1 MSISS
6 QEVRRQFI
14 SFFEERAH
22 KFVPSS
28 PVVPNDDPTLL
39 FTNAGMNQFKPIFLG
54 NEKRDYVRAVNSQ
67 KCIRVSGKHNDL
79 EEVGHDTY
87 HHTFFEMLGNW
98 SFGDYYKP
106 EAIEWAWQL
115 LTGTWGL
122 PKERLYAT
130 VFRNDDE
137 AADLWKKVTDIDSS
151 HVLRFG
157 EKDNFWE
164 MGDTGPCGPC
174 SEIHIDLTE
183 KGDGGKLVNTGSP
196 EVIELWNLV
205 FIQFNRNADRSLTEL
220 PAKHVDTGAGFER
233 ITRVLQNK
241 KSNYDIDIF
250 SNIIDGIKEI
260 THTEDHYKKE
270 DQMDIMGYQMGT
282 FKAPYRVIADH
293 IRMLTFSITD
303 GAIPGNDGRGYVLR
317 RILRRAALYGRKL
330 EMHEPFIYKLV
341 SKVVSSMG
349 DAFPEIRTRQSF
361 VEKVI
366 KTEEENFN
374 NTLDRGIELFEDIA
388 KKLEKIGTKQIPG
401 EEVFKLYDTYGFPLD
416 LTRVIALEHGFT
428 VDESKFTEEMAAQKQ
443 RSREEGKKI
452 FISKDIKW
460 QLVSPERKSVFLG
473 YETLNSESQLIKF
486 NRDGVHIQL
495 VFDQTPFYAES
506 GGQVGDKGSIR
517 FQDIN
522 LEIWDTQRVGD
533 DIVHFAD
540 DVSGI
545 DLERQTKA
553 RLTVHTEHRDPTIKN
568 HSATHI
574 LHAALRQVLG
584 GHVHQAGSV
593 VEPGRLR
600 FDFTHF
606 EKISDE
612 ELAKIEKIVQQK
624 IFENIP
630 LQHHRN
636 IPIAEAKKMGALS
649 FFGDKYGD
657 TVNVVQFGDFSKE
670 FCGGTHVKS
679 TGLIGFFKIISESS
693 IASGVRRIEA
703 VTGPEAEHL
712 VHKEHKIHEELKNL
726 LNCRSEEIIFK
737 VMSLSDRKKELE
749 KELAQLNLKL
759 VTTKLDEILFNAH
772 KVNGIRVVSS
782 EIDLPEG
789 VELKEVADT
798 LREKMKSGVGV
809 LASVKNGSVTF
820 VCVVTDDLIKKYHAG
835 TIVKEIAKI
844 AGGSGGGRPHLATA
858 GAKDPSRV
866 NEALKSLI
874 RIFQ

>member
-1 MSISS
+1 MSFTS
-6 QEVRRQFI
+6 QEIRRQFI
-14 SFFEERAH
+14 KFFEERGH

-28 PVVPNDDPTLL
+28 QVVPNDDPTLL

-54 NEKRDYVRAVNSQ
+54 NEKRDYFRAVNSQ

-98 SFGDYYKP
+98 SFGDYYKK
-106 EAIEWAWQL
+106 EAIEWAWEL
-115 LTGTWGL
+115 LTGIWGL
-122 PKERLYAT
+122 PKHRFYAT
-130 VFRNDDE
+130 VFRDDTE
-137 AADLWKKVTDIDSS
+137 AAELWKKVTDIDPS
-151 HVLRFG
+151 HIQRFG

-183 KGDGGKLVNTGSP
+183 HGNGGKLVNTGSP

-205 FIQFNRNADRSLTEL
+205 FIQFNRNADRSLIEL
-220 PAKHVDTGAGFER
+220 PSKHVDTGAGFER

-250 SNIIDGIKEI
+250 TDIINGIERS
-260 THTEDHYKKE
+260 TKKSYE
-270 DQMDIMGYQMGT
+270 NEH
-282 FKAPYRVIADH
+282 FKASFRVIADH

-330 EMHEPFIYKLV
+330 SMHEPFIYNLV
-341 SKVVSSMG
+341 SDVVKSMG

-374 NTLDRGIELFEDIA
+374 NTLDRGIEVFEDVA
-388 KKLEKIGTKQIPG
+388 RKLEKAGIKQISG
-401 EEVFKLYDTYGFPLD
+401 EDVFKLYDTYGFPVD
-416 LTRVIALEHGFT
+416 LTRVIAYERGFT
-428 VDESKFTEEMAAQKQ
+428 VDENKFAEEMTIQKQ
-443 RSREEGKKI
+443 RSRDEGKKI
-452 FISKDIKW
+452 FINKDVKW
-460 QLVSPERKSVFLG
+460 QTVSQEKKSVFLG
-473 YETLNSESQLIKF
+473 YETLECDAQLLKI
-486 NRDGVHIQL
+486 NRDGKHLQL

-506 GGQVGDKGSIR
+506 GGQVGDKGLVKFKDMVI
-517 FQDIN
+517 
-522 LEIWDTQRVGD
+522 EIWDAQRVGD

-540 DVSGI
+540 DTSGM
-545 DLERQTKA
+545 DLEKLRTGHLIVYAQ
-553 RLTVHTEHRDPTIKN
+553 HREPTIKN

-574 LHAALRQVLG
+574 LHAALRQILG
-584 GHVHQAGSV
+584 DHVHQAGSV
-593 VEPGRLR
+593 VEPNRLR

-612 ELAKIEKIVQQK
+612 QLNKIERLVQQK

-630 LQHHRN
+630 LRHHRN
-636 IPIAEAKKMGALS
+636 IPISDAKKMGALS

-670 FCGGTHVKS
+670 FCGGTHVGS
-679 TGLIGFFKIISESS
+679 TGFIGFFRITSESS

-703 VTGPEAEHL
+703 ITGDLAERTLEAEHQ
-712 VHKEHKIHEELKNL
+712 INEELKTL
-726 LNCRSEEIIFK
+726 LNCKTEEILEK
-737 VMSLSDRKKELE
+737 VEVLTNKKKELE
-749 KELAQLNLKL
+749 KELIQLNLKL
-759 VTTKLDEILFNAH
+759 VTSKLDEILFNAQ

-782 EIDLPEG
+782 KIELPDG

-798 LREKMKSGVGV
+798 LRQKLVSGVGL
-809 LASVKNGSVTF
+809 LASIRNENVMF
-820 VCVVTDDLIKKYHAG
+820 VCVVTDDLMKQFNAG
-835 TIVKEIAKI
+835 VIVKEIAKV

-866 NEALKSLI
+866 NDALKSLFTMI
-874 RIFQ
+874 Q

>member
-1 MSISS
+1 MLLSS
-6 QEVRRQFI
+6 QDVRRQFI
-14 SFFEERAH
+14 KFFEERTH
-22 KFVPSS
+22 RFVPSS
-28 PVVPNDDPTLL
+28 PVVPIDDPTLL

-98 SFGDYYKP
+98 SFGDYYKK
-106 EAIEWAWQL
+106 EAIEWAWEL
-115 LTGTWGL
+115 LTGVWGL
-122 PKERLYAT
+122 PKNRLYAT
-130 VFRNDDE
+130 VYRNDDE
-137 AADLWKKVTDIDSS
+137 AYELWKKVTDIDPS

-183 KGDGGKLVNTGSP
+183 KGDGGKLVNAGSP

-250 SNIIDGIKEI
+250 TDIIRGIEH
-260 THTEDHYKKE
+260 HTKKT
-270 DQMDIMGYQMGT
+270 YQDEHIQ
-282 FKAPYRVIADH
+282 APFRVIADH

-303 GAIPGNDGRGYVLR
+303 GAIPGNEGRGYVLR

-330 EMHEPFIYKLV
+330 HMHEPFIYKLV
-341 SKVVSSMG
+341 ANVVETMG
-349 DAFPEIRTRQSF
+349 DAFPEIKTRQSF

-366 KTEEENFN
+366 KNEEENFN
-374 NTLDRGIELFEDIA
+374 HTLDRGIEVFEDMVG
-388 KKLEKIGTKQIPG
+388 KLSKSNVSQIPG
-401 EEVFKLYDTYGFPLD
+401 EDVFKLYDTYGFPVD
-416 LTRVIALEHGFT
+416 LTRVIATERGLT
-428 VDESKFTEEMAAQKQ
+428 VDENKFAEEMAAQKQ
-443 RSREEGKKI
+443 RSRDEGKKI
-452 FISKDIKW
+452 FISKEVKW
-460 QLVSPERKSVFLG
+460 NVVSQEKKSQFLG
-473 YETLNSESQLIKF
+473 YDTLSAESQLIKYS
-486 NRDGVHIQL
+486 RDGKHIQF

-506 GGQVGDKGSIR
+506 GGQIGDKGVIR
-517 FQDIN
+517 FKN
-522 LEIWDTQRVGD
+522 LSFDVWDTQKIGD

-540 DVSGI
+540 DNPI
-545 DLERQTKA
+545 AEFNAEKA
-553 RLTVHTEHRDPTIKN
+553 KLDVHVMHREPTIKN

-584 GHVHQAGSV
+584 EHVHQSGSV
-593 VEPGRLR
+593 VEPDRLR

-606 EKISDE
+606 EKISE
-612 ELAKIEKIVQQK
+612 EQLTRIERSVQER

-630 LQHHRN
+630 LKHHRN
-636 IPIAEAKKMGALS
+636 LPITDAKKMGALS

-657 TVNVVQFGDFSKE
+657 YVNVVQFGDFSME
-670 FCGGTHVKS
+670 FCGGTHVSS
-679 TGLIGFFKIISESS
+679 TGSIGFFKIVSESS

-703 VTGPEAEHL
+703 ITGPMAEQAIRE
-712 VHKEHKIHEELKNL
+712 EHNIHEKLMSI
-726 LNCRSEEIIFK
+726 LNCRSDEVVLK
-737 VMSLSDRKKELE
+737 VESLFQRKKELE
-749 KELAQLNLKL
+749 KEMIQLNLRL
-759 VTTKLDEILFNAH
+759 LTTKLDEILFNAS

-809 LASVKNGSVTF
+809 LAAVKNENVSF
-820 VCVVTDDLIKKYHAG
+820 VCVVTDDLIKKYNAG
-835 TIVKEIAKI
+835 NIIKEIAKV
-844 AGGSGGGRPHLATA
+844 AGGSGGGRPHMATA

-866 NEALKSLI
+866 GEALKALMN
-874 RIFQ
+874 IFQ